1 MNPAKVVGLLL
12 VIVGVVALLYSGVT
26 YTRRE
31 KIVDLGPVQIEK
43 KTTERIPIPPIVGG
57 LALLGGI
64 VLVLSNRGSGDRRA
78 V

>member
-1 MNPAKVVGLLL
+1 MNAAKVVGLLL

-57 LALLGGI
+57 LALVGGI

>member
-1 MNPAKVVGLLL
+1 MSSARVVGLLL
-12 VIVGVVALLYSGVT
+12 VIVGMIALLYSGIT

-31 KIVDLGPVQIEK
+31 KIIDLGPVQVEK
-43 KTTERIPIPPIVGG
+43 KTTERVPIPPIVGG

-64 VLVLSNRGSGDRRA
+64 VLVLSGRGDRRA

>member
-1 MNPAKVVGLLL
+1 MNAAKVVGLLL

-43 KTTERIPIPPIVGG
+43 KTTERIPIPPLVGG
-57 LALLGGI
+57 LALVGGI
-64 VLVLSNRGSGDRRA
+64 VLVLSNRGSGDRR
-78 V
+78 VV

>member
-1 MNPAKVVGLLL
+1 MNAAKVVGLLL
-12 VIVGVVALLYSGVT
+12 VIVGVIALLYSGVT

-64 VLVLSNRGSGDRRA
+64 VLVLSSRGSGDRRA
-78 V
+78 A